1 MSPEL
6 EASIKYQTEHW
17 GDDRRPAIIT
27 SGWVLYALAVIAVIL
42 RFYAKR
48 LIRNNFKVE
57 DALILVALV

>member
-6 EASIKYQTEHW
+6 QASIKYQFEHW

-27 SGWVLYALAVIAVIL
+27 SGWVLYILAVVAVIL

-48 LIRNNFKVE
+48 LIRNSFKVE
-57 DALILVALV
+57 DGLILGALV